1 MDLCHYFFYYIEF
14 FLLFS
19 LSFPVSHYE
28 GTEIF
33 MQCARIKW
41 YYDYDDDYDDDDD
54 DYSV

>member
-1 MDLCHYFFYYIEF
+1 MDLYHYFFYYIEF